1 VFFLL
6 FNICVCQLSFLLIK
20 RYHHHFQSTPSAAGQ
35 DTPAVPPPMASQ
47 LVDLIH
53 PHIHS
58 ACIHAM
64 LCIALYMHVIALEYF
79 IGHSAR
85 TPANLRPMQRRYKPT
100 TNELERRRL
109 CLIRVVHRCR
119 LTSRRLNR
127 NSRHLLLRVF
137 FVFAL
142 CSVSMCVLCV
152 YYVFFVIGGQL
163 RWLMPLL
170 AACHCNNRCVLSLL
184 SYLVNKLSLSCS

>member
-1 VFFLL
+1 MLISFFVTVNFSFLCFFFL
-6 FNICVCQLSFLLIK
+6 FSICVCQLSFLLIK

-35 DTPAVPPPMASQ
+35 ETPAVPPPMASQ

-58 ACIHAM
+58 ASVHAR
-64 LCIALYMHVIALEYF
+64 LCMALYMHVIALEYF
-79 IGHSAR
+79 IGNSER

-100 TNELERRRL
+100 TNKLERRRL

-127 NSRHLLLRVF
+127 NSMHLLLHVF
-137 FVFAL
+137 SCFCTLF
-142 CSVSMCVLCV
+142 CQ
-152 YYVFFVIGGQL
+152 YVCIMFF
-163 RWLMPLL
+163 LL
-170 AACHCNNRCVLSLL
+170 
-184 SYLVNKLSLSCS
+184 